1 MNTTINQIK
10 YPYWLLS
17 ALAVGGFAID
27 TTEFA
32 FISVLLYIAGGL
44 HISEPTAGHL
54 ISIYAFGVV
63 IGAPVIAIFPARLN
77 CRSLLLALM
86 IFFALAHL
94 GTMLAPD
101 YYSIM
106 LFRFLNGL
114 PHGAY
119 FGVGALVAAAMF
131 PPAKRT
137 QAVGLMMVGLTI
149 AITIGVPLS
158 SWLARC
164 FSACCYPRSINHYFS
179 SPVSTIRL
187 HARWCQ

>member
-10 YPYWLLS
+10 HPHWLLF
-17 ALAVGGFAID
+17 ALAVSGFAIG

-32 FISVLLYIAGGL
+32 TMSVLPYIAGGL
-44 HISEPTAGHL
+44 HSSEPTAGHL
-54 ISIYAFGVV
+54 ISIYAFDVV
-63 IGAPVIAIFPARLN
+63 IGAPVIAIFAARLN
-77 CRSLLLALM
+77 RRSLLLALM

-94 GTMLAPD
+94 GTMLEPD

-106 LFRFLNGL
+106 LFRFLSGL

-119 FGVGALVAAAMF
+119 FGVDALVAAAMV

-137 QAVGLMMVGLTI
+137 QAVGLMMVSLTI

-164 FSACCYPRSINHYFS
+164 FSACCYPRGINHHFS
-179 SPVSTIRL
+179 SPVSAIRQS
-187 HARWCQ
+187 ARWCQ